1 MTVIL
6 LRHGRS
12 TSNTAGTLAGRS
24 EAVDLDDKGREQAA
38 GLIDRIGDLPIR
50 ALISSPLLRCRR
62 TLEPLSEALCFEPLI
77 DERLT
82 EVDYGEWTGRKIGE
96 LTSEPLWR
104 VVQAHPSAVVFPGG
118 EGLAQVQARTVAAVR
133 EHDRRLAA
141 EHGGDALWVACT
153 HGDVIKAVIADAY
166 GIHLDGFQRV
176 TADPASV
183 SVIRYTELRPFVLH
197 VNHTGARLAA
207 ALRAGPPPKAGAEN
221 DAKPGTGGDAAA
233 GTTDQHQDGAGA
245 QSDGEGRNQAG
256 NPSSSDAVIGGST
269 D

>member
-24 EAVDLDDKGREQAA
+24 EGVDLDDKGREQAA

-50 ALISSPLLRCRR
+50 AVVTSPLLRCRR
-62 TLEPLSEALCFEPLI
+62 TVEPLAEALCLEPLVEDQLA
-77 DERLT
+77 

-96 LTSEPLWR
+96 LVSESLWR
-104 VVQAHPSAVVFPGG
+104 VVQAHPSAAVFPGG
-118 EGLAQVQARTVAAVR
+118 EGLAQVQARAVAAIR
-133 EHDRRLAA
+133 EHDRRLAR
-141 EHGGDALWVACT
+141 ELGGDALWVACT

-166 GIHLDGFQRV
+166 GMHLDGFQRV

-183 SVIRYTELRPFVLH
+183 SVIRYTETRPFVLH
-197 VNHTGARLAA
+197 VNHTGARLSA
-207 ALRAGPPPKAGAEN
+207 ALRAGPPKKDDSKAKTDGETTDGAKDGSKDEP
-221 DAKPGTGGDAAA
+221 DKQPAAA
-233 GTTDQHQDGAGA
+233 V
-245 QSDGEGRNQAG
+245 
-256 NPSSSDAVIGGST
+256 PSSDAVVGGST

>member
-12 TSNTAGTLAGRS
+12 SSNTAGVLAGRS
-24 EAVDLDDKGREQAA
+24 EGVDLDDKGRDQAA

-62 TLEPLSEALCFEPLI
+62 TLEPLADALCLEPLI
-77 DERLT
+77 DDRLA
-82 EVDYGEWTGRKIGE
+82 EVDYGDWTGRKIAE
-96 LTSEPLWR
+96 LAGEPLWR
-104 VVQAHPSAVVFPGG
+104 VVQAHPSAAVFPGG
-118 EGLAQVQARTVAAVR
+118 EGLAQVQARAVAAVR

-153 HGDVIKAVIADAY
+153 HGDVIKAVVADAY
-166 GIHLDGFQRV
+166 GMHLDAFQRV

-183 SVIRYTELRPFVLH
+183 NVIRYAELRPFVLH
-197 VNHTGARLAA
+197 VNHTGAKLAA
-207 ALRAGPPPKAGAEN
+207 ALRSGPPPQDEAQDKSKAKTDGESEAAPTEQP
-221 DAKPGTGGDAAA
+221 AAVVPPGDAM
-233 GTTDQHQDGAGA
+233 
-245 QSDGEGRNQAG
+245 
-256 NPSSSDAVIGGST
+256 VGGST

>member
-12 TSNTAGTLAGRS
+12 TSNTAGVLAGRA
-24 EAVDLDDKGREQAA
+24 EGVDLDDKGREQAV
-38 GLIDRIGDLPIR
+38 GLIDRIGDLRIR
-50 ALISSPLLRCRR
+50 AVVSSPLLRCRR
-62 TLEPLSEALCFEPLI
+62 TVEPLTEALSLEPLI
-77 DERLT
+77 DERLA

-96 LTSEPLWR
+96 LAKEPLWR
-104 VVQAHPSAVVFPGG
+104 VVQAHPSAAVFPGG
-118 EGLAQVQARTVAAVR
+118 EGLAQVQARAVAAVR

-141 EHGGDALWVACT
+141 EHGGDVLWVACT

-197 VNHTGARLAA
+197 VNHTGARLSAG
-207 ALRAGPPPKAGAEN
+207 LRAGPPKSDEPESDAQGDKSEEPQPQTAE
-221 DAKPGTGGDAAA
+221 AA
-233 GTTDQHQDGAGA
+233 Q
-245 QSDGEGRNQAG
+245 
-256 NPSSSDAVIGGST
+256 SSDAVVGGST

>member
-1 MTVIL
+1 VTVIL

-24 EAVDLDDKGREQAA
+24 EGVDLDDKGREQAV

-50 ALISSPLLRCRR
+50 AVITSPLLRCRR
-62 TLEPLSEALCFEPLI
+62 TVEPLAEALCLEPLVE
-77 DERLT
+77 ERLA

-96 LTSEPLWR
+96 LAKEPLWR
-104 VVQAHPSAVVFPGG
+104 VVQAHPSAAVFPGG
-118 EGLAQVQARTVAAVR
+118 EGLAQVQARAVFAVR
-133 EHDRRLAA
+133 EHDRRLSD

-153 HGDVIKAVIADAY
+153 HGDVIKALIADAY

-183 SVIRYTELRPFVLH
+183 SVIRYTPLRPFVLH
-197 VNHTGARLAA
+197 VNHTGGRLAA
-207 ALRAGPPPKAGAEN
+207 ALRAGPPPKSEAESEKPEEPQQEPTGA
-221 DAKPGTGGDAAA
+221 A
-233 GTTDQHQDGAGA
+233 
-245 QSDGEGRNQAG
+245 
-256 NPSSSDAVIGGST
+256 SSSDAVVGGST

>member
-12 TSNTAGTLAGRS
+12 SSNTAGTLAGRS
-24 EAVDLDDKGREQAA
+24 EGVDLDDKGREQAA

-50 ALISSPLLRCRR
+50 ALVSSPLLRCRR
-62 TLEPLSEALCFEPLI
+62 TLEPLADALCLTPLV
-77 DERLT
+77 DDRLA

-96 LTSEPLWR
+96 LVSEPLWR
-104 VVQAHPSAVVFPGG
+104 VVQAHPSAAVFPGG

-133 EHDRRLAA
+133 DHDRRLAA
-141 EHGGDALWVACT
+141 EHGGDALWLACT

-166 GIHLDGFQRV
+166 GMHLDAFQRI

-197 VNHTGARLAA
+197 VNHTGARLSA
-207 ALRAGPPPKAGAEN
+207 ALRAGPPPKAEAKEETTAET
-221 DAKPGTGGDAAA
+221 DAKSNGEPQQRPVA
-233 GTTDQHQDGAGA
+233 GV
-245 QSDGEGRNQAG
+245 
-256 NPSSSDAVIGGST
+256 PSSDAVVGGST